1 MTAVGYARKRQN
13 EAETAL
19 SRPASPQPAN
29 SPPDAIAGAQGVEA
43 IRARDVEMLLAD
55 ARAHSMPGRTH
66 PWCPS
71 CVDGI
76 EALAAALTAAR
87 AEVAEN
93 ERLMIGMRNARDRAE
108 SILASVRELADEWL
122 NEGVSENGSY
132 PIGEVET
139 EDMCARQ
146 LSAALTPDPSPAPVA
161 PTAVEPT
168 VVTSGDEASAGEV
181 TPCRCGTDATS
192 LNPAEVVVH
201 QTGAPC
207 YIAAATPTTT
217 ETEDES

>member
-1 MTAVGYARKRQN
+1 MTNSEARKRAQ
-13 EAETAL
+13 EAAEAAENSI

-29 SPPDAIAGAQGVEA
+29 SPSDALAGSQGVEA

-87 AEVAEN
+87 AEVDEN

-108 SILASVRELADEWL
+108 SALASVRELADEW
-122 NEGVSENGSY
+122 EVRAGRG
-132 PIGEVET
+132 IGT
-139 EDMCARQ
+139 
-146 LSAALTPDPSPAPVA
+146 LSDAVVDLRAALAPDPSPAPVA

-168 VVTSGDEASAGEV
+168 VVTSGDEASAGEAAR
-181 TPCRCGTDATS
+181 CSCGTEATS
-192 LNPAEVVVH
+192 LNSAEVVVH

-207 YIAAATPTTT
+207 YIAALTPTTT
-217 ETEDES
+217 ETEDEDES